1 MDDAN
6 TRAAEA
12 RLGSPYL
19 DTKQAAHH
27 LGLSVRTLEFM
38 RRKRKGPPFRRHG
51 GRVRY
56 HIDELDSW
64 SRGAGRSRLHD

>member
-12 RLGSPYL
+12 RLGSPFL

-27 LGLSVRTLEFM
+27 LGLSIRTLEAM
-38 RRKRKGPPFRRHG
+38 RYIRTGPPFRRHG

-56 HIDELDSW
+56 HIDELDAW
-64 SRGAGRSRLHD
+64 SRGDGKARHD